1 MSSPSKPTRQEAI
14 EQLCR
19 LAELV
24 MVCATALA
32 DDDLDEAIQHA
43 IEIPDLAELT
53 VDLVKAAIGSC

>member
-1 MSSPSKPTRQEAI
+1 MPSPFKPTQQEAL

-32 DDDLDEAIQHA
+32 EEDLEDAIQHA
-43 IEIPDLAELT
+43 IEIPDLAEYT
-53 VDLVKAAIGSC
+53 TATVKAAIESC